1 MSGIKISQTACK
13 GCKKCLKSCA
23 NQAIYMQDKLAVI
36 NQEACI
42 LCGLCIDAC
51 PFKAISIE
59 KDQLNID
66 NSDSKGIW
74 VFVEQNKGSI
84 LNVAYELLGK
94 GRELA
99 DQLGEPLIAVFLA
112 EDASSKSDLLFAY
125 GADQVI
131 ICSDQ
136 KLAENK
142 EDIYTNILE
151 QLYYQYKPAIILYG
165 ATGFGRSLAP
175 KLAAR
180 LQTGLTA
187 DCTILEIKDQLLQQT
202 RPAFGGNLMA
212 TIVCPNHRP
221 QMATVRP
228 GVMPAKEPDFKNGG
242 QVINFPFPAN
252 LSSELQIIQE
262 LAIISDSIA
271 DAQIIIAAGRGIGN
285 QKNMQLINKLAETL
299 GGVIGCSRPL
309 VDMGWC
315 EYKYQIGQTGCS
327 VKPKLL
333 ITCGISGAIQHLAGI
348 SNAEKIIAI
357 NSDPNAPIFNVADY
371 KLVGDCVEIIKSLL
385 TTLNQEQ

>member
-1 MSGIKISQTACK
+1 MSGIKVSQTACK

-23 NQAIYMQDKLAVI
+23 NQAIYMQDKIAVI

-42 LCGLCIDAC
+42 LCGLCLDAC
-51 PFKAISIE
+51 PFKAITIE
-59 KDQLNID
+59 KEQINID
-66 NSDSKGIW
+66 ISGNKGIW
-74 VFVEQNKGSI
+74 IFAEQNKGAI
-84 LNVAYELLGK
+84 LPVAFELLGK

-99 DQLGEPLIAVFLA
+99 DRLGEPLVAVLFG
-112 EDASSKSDLLFAY
+112 ENASQKADIFFAY
-125 GADQVI
+125 GADKVI
-131 ICSDQ
+131 VCSDQ

-142 EDIYTNILE
+142 EDIYSDILE
-151 QLYYQYKPAIILYG
+151 LLYEKYKPAIILYG

-180 LQTGLTA
+180 LKTGLTA
-187 DCTILEIKDQLLQQT
+187 DCTILEIEDQLLQQT

-228 GVMPAKEPDFKNGG
+228 GVMPAKEPNYQLKG
-242 QVINFPFPAN
+242 QLIEFSFPEN
-252 LSSELQIIQE
+252 LNSKLQVLQD
-262 LAIISDSIA
+262 LPIISESIA
-271 DAQIIIAAGRGIGN
+271 DAKVIIAAGRGIGN
-285 QKNMQLINKLAETL
+285 QKNMKLITDLAELL
-299 GGVIGCSRPL
+299 GGTIGCSRPL

-327 VKPKLL
+327 VAPKLL

-348 SNAEKIIAI
+348 GNAEKIIAI
-357 NSDPNAPIFNVADY
+357 NSDPQAPIFNVADY
-371 KLVGDCVEIIKSLL
+371 KLVGDCAEIIKNLIL
-385 TTLNQEQ
+385 TLAKN